1 MIWMIRRVWRDFPT
15 YEPAVKYALIVGL
28 GLVIIS
34 LLVFFWGVPEVR
46 IWAAIGLGGVITVM
60 EIAVLYANRR
70 RMVTPYTQAQRAYLS
85 GDFAGALHTLEQ
97 LRRAGRADMRAL
109 TLLGNTYRQVGRLSE
124 SREILYE
131 AVDSG
136 QRHHFPLYG
145 LGRTLLSNG
154 EYAEAVAVL
163 TEAVT
168 AGAPP
173 VVQLDVIEAFF
184 RAGQLSEARALLST
198 LTDDPTLGK
207 GAEPYRVL
215 IAAYLRW
222 RLLDAPPPPPDVIA
236 AGLPFW
242 EAAQQRFATSP
253 YSAALAADLAL
264 LTSTA

>member
-1 MIWMIRRVWRDFPT
+1 MIWMIRRIWRDFPT

-28 GLVIIS
+28 GLLVIG
-34 LLVFFWGVPEVR
+34 LLVFFFGVPEVR
-46 IWAAIGLGGVITVM
+46 VWAAIGLGGIITVM
-60 EIAVLYANRR
+60 EVAVLYANR
-70 RMVTPYTQAQRAYLS
+70 RMVTPYTQAQRAYLG
-85 GDFAGALHTLEQ
+85 GDFAGAIRTLEP
-97 LRRAGRADMRAL
+97 LRTAGRADMRAL

-184 RAGQLSEARALLST
+184 RAGQTAEARALLAA

-215 IAAYLRW
+215 MAAYLRW
-222 RLLDAPPPPPDVIA
+222 RLLNAPPPAPDVIA

-242 EAAQQRFATSP
+242 KAAQERFAASP

-264 LTSTA
+264 LTPTG